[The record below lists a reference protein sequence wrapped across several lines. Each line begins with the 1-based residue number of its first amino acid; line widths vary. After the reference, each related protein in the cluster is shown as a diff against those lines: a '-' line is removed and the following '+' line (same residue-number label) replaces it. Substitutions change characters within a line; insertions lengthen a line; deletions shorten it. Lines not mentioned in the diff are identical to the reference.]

1 VGAAELTKSLAP
13 QAINDIPA
21 GHYVPL
27 LEFNHTALIVAID
40 DYVPFDSEADCA
52 ALDSLARSVLVPS
65 LFGTNIRLLALE
77 GSKQT
82 HLVYQIA

>member
-1 VGAAELTKSLAP
+1 MTFLRDITYLCWNLT
-13 QAINDIPA
+13 N
-21 GHYVPL
+21 
-27 LEFNHTALIVAID
+27 TALIVAID